1 MIFISN
7 MSDTW
12 IINIGRVMT
21 YLTTFSILI
30 LYFTEQK
37 QKKKKMINRKWFSVI
52 KNIIF
57 F

>member
-37 QKKKKMINRKWFSVI
+37 HKKKKNDKQKMVFCY
-52 KNIIF
+52 
-57 F
+57 